1 MNHLIRKRKT
11 RLMIQMSPYLFSHLV
26 PDVPCSQ
33 RHLLPELQVAPFS
46 HGGSQTGSAQ
56 VAPVALR
63 GHSHWSGPTHAPP
76 FRHANRHET
85 ANTEYI
91 NPLNAELNAICHLLA
106 LLGAHHIHIR
116 CRTLLEDLRTI

>member
-1 MNHLIRKRKT
+1 MNYLIRKRKT
-11 RLMIQMSPYLFSHLV
+11 RLMIQMSTYLFSHLV

-85 ANTEYI
+85 ANTDWI
-91 NPLNAELNAICHLLA
+91 MAMKQC
-106 LLGAHHIHIR
+106 
-116 CRTLLEDLRTI
+116 LRSRVGRDTKQH